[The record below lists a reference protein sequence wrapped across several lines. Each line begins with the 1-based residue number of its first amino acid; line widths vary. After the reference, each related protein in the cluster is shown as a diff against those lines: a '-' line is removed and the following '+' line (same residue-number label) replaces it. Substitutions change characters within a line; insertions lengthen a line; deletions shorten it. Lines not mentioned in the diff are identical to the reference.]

1 MPRQD
6 AAASPGT
13 PQLGNPTASPAPAPT
28 DPGPEGGPGP
38 DPTSAAPATP
48 TALTSPAALTSPTD
62 RAAAGPVAVC
72 VGESMAVLLPDRAG
86 PLESVE
92 NFRLSVGGAESNVAG
107 ALAALGVPSAWI
119 SRVGDDGFGR
129 RLLGDLTARGV
140 DVSAVAVDPHRPT
153 GVYLK
158 EVGGTTGDRH
168 DLGPGRSRLHYHR
181 RGSAAAALSPA
192 LLTDPTAVR
201 LLSGARLLHLSGIT
215 AALSDDCLALL
226 RALLADRRPGRLV
239 SFDLNW
245 RPALWRDRDLTVLP
259 ALLDAA
265 DLLLLGADEAEAAFG
280 TGEPQALRRRFPS
293 PATVVVKDEARLVTA
308 VERDGT
314 AVSEPALTVD
324 VVEATGAGDAF
335 AAGYLAGT
343 VRGLDQRRRL
353 RLGHLSAAC
362 ALTTH
367 GDQAELPPE
376 AVVAAL
382 LDASPEDWAATRISA
397 DGIVSP
403 ALAAPT
409 PAPDRHT
416 PDRHTPDR
424 HTAGPDRTASDQPVP
439 ARRSAPA
446 APGGGAADPRPAATP
461 ALGAP

>member
-6 AAASPGT
+6 AAASEATPSPGD
-13 PQLGNPTASPAPAPT
+13 PTAAPPRTPAAPEPSPPPTPSPTPTPTPTPPRALPAPQAST
-28 DPGPEGGPGP
+28 
-38 DPTSAAPATP
+38 AATP
-48 TALTSPAALTSPTD
+48 TPPPT
-62 RAAAGPVAVC
+62 PLAVC

-129 RLLGDLTARGV
+129 RLLGELTARGV

-181 RGSAAAALSPA
+181 RGSAAAALSPE
-192 LLTDPTAVR
+192 LLNDPTAAR
-201 LLSGARLLHLSGIT
+201 LLTGARLLHLSGIT

-226 RALLADRRPGRLV
+226 RALLAERRSDRLV

-245 RPALWRDRDLTVLP
+245 RPALWRDRDLSVLP
-259 ALLDAA
+259 PLLDAA

-280 TGEPQALRRRFPS
+280 TGEPHALRRLFPS

-308 VERDGT
+308 IGRDGT
-314 AVSEPALTVD
+314 TVAEPALTVE

-362 ALTTH
+362 ALTTP
-367 GDQAELPPE
+367 GDQAELPPDS
-376 AVVAAL
+376 VVDAL
-382 LDASPEDWAATRISA
+382 LDASPEAWAATRVSA

-403 ALAAPT
+403 ALPAAPT
-409 PAPDRHT
+409 SMYASPTDLPSPPLIDLPSPAPTH
-416 PDRHTPDR
+416 
-424 HTAGPDRTASDQPVP
+424 ASPTH
-439 ARRSAPA
+439 RSAPV
-446 APGGGAADPRPAATP
+446 APGGGAPDPRPAATP

>member
-6 AAASPGT
+6 T
-13 PQLGNPTASPAPAPT
+13 
-28 DPGPEGGPGP
+28 PGPTRPGP
-38 DPTSAAPATP
+38 PPT
-48 TALTSPAALTSPTD
+48 
-62 RAAAGPVAVC
+62 AVC
-72 VGESMAVLLPDRAG
+72 VGESMAVLLPDRPG

-92 NFRLSVGGAESNVAG
+92 SFRLSVGGAESNVAG
-107 ALAALGVPSAWI
+107 ALAAHGVPTAWI

-129 RLLGDLTARGV
+129 RLLTEVAARGV

-181 RGSAAAALSPA
+181 RGSAAAALSPDLLADPAAAA
-192 LLTDPTAVR
+192 LLA
-201 LLSGARLLHLSGIT
+201 GARLLHLSGIT
-215 AALSDDCLALL
+215 AALSDGCLALL

-245 RPALWRDRDLTVLP
+245 RPSLWRDRDPAVLP
-259 ALLDAA
+259 PLLDAA

-280 TGEPQALRRRFPS
+280 TGDPAALRRRFPA
-293 PATVVVKDEARLVTA
+293 PATVVVKDAARQVTA
-308 VERDGT
+308 LERDGT
-314 AVSEPALTVD
+314 AVTEPALAVE

-362 ALTTH
+362 ALTAH
-367 GDQAELPPE
+367 GDQAELPDA

-382 LDASPEDWAATRISA
+382 LDASPAAWAATRVTAAGITGPGLPTSRAGDRTPPADASSPPTAPAPSSDPAPSA
-397 DGIVSP
+397 D
-403 ALAAPT
+403 
-409 PAPDRHT
+409 R
-416 PDRHTPDR
+416 
-424 HTAGPDRTASDQPVP
+424 
-439 ARRSAPA
+439 ARAQ
-446 APGGGAADPRPAATP
+446 
-461 ALGAP
+461 